1 MMDSMPY
8 FLTNEQWYEIPDGDE
23 IFFDD
28 GRGYHIKDSAPKEA
42 KESYEEFYSCQ
53 KNELLI

>member
-1 MMDSMPY
+1 MDSMPY
-8 FLTNEQWYEIPDGDE
+8 FLTNEQWYETPDGDE

-28 GRGYHIKDSAPKEA
+28 GRGYHIKDSAPQEA

-53 KNELLI
+53 ENELLI